1 MKKKSVRLIS
11 SVIVLALLGGAYA
24 GVRIYV
30 DNQEKKEAEAEEAEN
45 EDITLFSASADSL
58 ETIEFLINEK
68 VVDFDYDSEKD
79 IWTKRDEADFPVSQD
94 KLSEVAG
101 AISGINA
108 DRVLENV
115 ENLTEYGLDTPEN
128 TIKVTTTAEEEIT
141 IRVGD
146 ENEGIS
152 QYYVS
157 VDDDDTKV
165 YMVASALIEPF
176 MGGLY
181 DYAESGTFPDIQ
193 SANIKEITVEQ
204 GKVSYTLTEDE
215 ESGLWNVSDGEN
227 TDKADSAS
235 AASLTSSLAAL
246 EYSSFVNY
254 DCEKPEEYGL
264 EEPYATITAVY
275 EEEEETDESNVSEDS
290 EESEEDEEFA
300 ESEEESST
308 EETSVEEVEEEPVMV
323 EKELILYV
331 GDQAEGDTR
340 YVMLDGSREVY
351 TISEELLSSLLDKDI
366 TDFWDLSL
374 GYTSLGQME
383 NLVVDR
389 NGETVTIDVSRETS
403 EDEDGEETETT
414 TYLLDGT
421 EMEDTSS
428 FQTFYNKLTSMTA
441 QQRLQE
447 EYTPETEAEMTT
459 VTKDV
464 EGNSVET
471 SFYSYDTNFYAAVSG
486 GKVYLVNKVNVRD
499 MLEAYD
505 SFANG
510 GEETEE
516 TEEAGEAI
524 ETEETEV
531 DAEE

>member
-1 MKKKSVRLIS
+1 M
-11 SVIVLALLGGAYA
+11 
-24 GVRIYV
+24 
-30 DNQEKKEAEAEEAEN
+30 
-45 EDITLFSASADSL
+45 
-58 ETIEFLINEK
+58 
-68 VVDFDYDSEKD
+68 
-79 IWTKRDEADFPVSQD
+79 
-94 KLSEVAG
+94 
-101 AISGINA
+101 
-108 DRVLENV
+108 
-115 ENLTEYGLDTPEN
+115 
-128 TIKVTTTAEEEIT
+128 
-141 IRVGD
+141 
-146 ENEGIS
+146 
-152 QYYVS
+152 
-157 VDDDDTKV
+157 
-165 YMVASALIEPF
+165 
-176 MGGLY
+176 
-181 DYAESGTFPDIQ
+181 
-193 SANIKEITVEQ
+193 
-204 GKVSYTLTEDE
+204 
-215 ESGLWNVSDGEN
+215 
-227 TDKADSAS
+227 
-235 AASLTSSLAAL
+235 
-246 EYSSFVNY
+246 
-254 DCEKPEEYGL
+254 
-264 EEPYATITAVY
+264 
-275 EEEEETDESNVSEDS
+275 SEDS
-290 EESEEDEEFA
+290 EEAEEDEEFA

-486 GKVYLVNKVNVRD
+486 DKVYLVNKVNVKD

-505 SFANG
+505 SFVNG
-510 GEETEE
+510 SEETEE
-516 TEEAGEAI
+516 TEEV
-524 ETEETEV
+524 EESEEMEV
-531 DAEE
+531 DATE

>member
-1 MKKKSVRLIS
+1 MKKKSVRLLS

-58 ETIEFLINEK
+58 ETIEFLIDEK

-128 TIKVTTTAEEEIT
+128 TIKVTTTTEEEIT
-141 IRVGD
+141 LRVGD

-193 SANIKEITVEQ
+193 SANIKEVKVEQ
-204 GKVSYTLTEDE
+204 GESSYILTENE
-215 ESGLWNVSDGEN
+215 KSGLWNVSDGEN
-227 TDKADSAS
+227 TDKADSAN

-275 EEEEETDESNVSEDS
+275 EEEEETDEEMDEESDVSEDS
-290 EESEEDEEFA
+290 EES
-300 ESEEESST
+300 
-308 EETSVEEVEEEPVMV
+308 EEEPVMV

-340 YVMLDGSREVY
+340 YAMMDGSKEVY

-383 NLVVDR
+383 SLVVDC
-389 NGETVTIDVSRETS
+389 NGETVTVDVSRETS

-441 QQRLQE
+441 QQRIQE
-447 EYTPETEAEMTT
+447 EYTPETDAEMTT

-486 GKVYLVNKVNVRD
+486 DKVYLVNKVNVKD

-505 SFANG
+505 SFVNG
-510 GEETEE
+510 GEEKEETEE
-516 TEEAGEAI
+516 TGEAI
-524 ETEETEV
+524 ETEEETEV
-531 DAEE
+531 DATE